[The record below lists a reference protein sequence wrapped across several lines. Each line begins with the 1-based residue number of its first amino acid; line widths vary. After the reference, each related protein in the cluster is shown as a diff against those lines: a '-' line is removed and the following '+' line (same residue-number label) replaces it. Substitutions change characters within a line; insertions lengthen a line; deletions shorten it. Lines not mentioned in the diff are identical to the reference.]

1 MFRFYYSYDLMSEL
15 EKELQRDHKM
25 VQLMVDEYDLFLLS
39 IPLIDALANELAA
52 EIVVIST
59 SQKKSMKLV
68 NLCKRLIDM
77 NVQIY
82 WKVDKDLFV
91 KEDYFA
97 IFDKEYL
104 ISKYKQEDFDN
115 PENLVR
121 SKNDFF
127 NGLTLAS
134 KKLSMF
140 DGDILIN
147 FELNQSIVY
156 PGDEVILNWEVQN
169 AHEIQ
174 IEPLNDKFDEKG
186 VKSLTINKDTKFTL
200 VAKNKGVIQK
210 KSLYVRVLKRK
221 EINFNIEVFDP
232 IVKEYI
238 ALQTSNDNSNDYAVY
253 SGQKVKLSWN
263 IKMLGKLLEAKLG
276 NLPLAGSHEFEISKK
291 TDFSFVF
298 QSMNN
303 SQRKMISIH
312 CFENKEIFNEPAKD
326 MEIKSV
332 KNKFFFKKILYLV
345 IDYFRKIFY

>member
-39 IPLIDALANELAA
+39 IPLIDALASELAA

-59 SQKKSMKLV
+59 SHKKSMKLV

-210 KSLYVRVLKRK
+210 KK
-221 EINFNIEVFDP
+221 
-232 IVKEYI
+232 
-238 ALQTSNDNSNDYAVY
+238 
-253 SGQKVKLSWN
+253 
-263 IKMLGKLLEAKLG
+263 
-276 NLPLAGSHEFEISKK
+276 
-291 TDFSFVF
+291 FVC
-298 QSMNN
+298 
-303 SQRKMISIH
+303 KG
-312 CFENKEIFNEPAKD
+312 P
-326 MEIKSV
+326 
-332 KNKFFFKKILYLV
+332 
-345 IDYFRKIFY
+345 

>member
-1 MFRFYYSYDLMSEL
+1 
-15 EKELQRDHKM
+15 
-25 VQLMVDEYDLFLLS
+25 
-39 IPLIDALANELAA
+39 
-52 EIVVIST
+52 
-59 SQKKSMKLV
+59 
-68 NLCKRLIDM
+68 M

-174 IEPLNDKFDEKG
+174 IEPLNDKFEEKG

-221 EINFNIEVFDP
+221 EINFNIEVTF
-232 IVKEYI
+232 
-238 ALQTSNDNSNDYAVY
+238 L
-253 SGQKVKLSWN
+253 LSKPQG
-263 IKMLGKLLEAKLG
+263 I
-276 NLPLAGSHEFEISKK
+276 
-291 TDFSFVF
+291 
-298 QSMNN
+298 
-303 SQRKMISIH
+303 
-312 CFENKEIFNEPAKD
+312 
-326 MEIKSV
+326 
-332 KNKFFFKKILYLV
+332 ILKY
-345 IDYFRKIFY
+345 

>member
-25 VQLMVDEYDLFLLS
+25 VQLMIDEYDLFLLS
-39 IPLIDALANELAA
+39 KFLFEAVSDDLTA

-59 SQKKSMKLV
+59 SHKKSMKLV

-104 ISKYKQEDFDN
+104 VSKRKQEDFDN

-134 KKLSMF
+134 KKLTMF
-140 DGDILIN
+140 DGDILVD

-156 PGDEVILNWEVQN
+156 PGEEVVLSWEVKN

-174 IEPLNDKFDEKG
+174 IEPFDEKFEEKG
-186 VKSLTINKDTKFTL
+186 IKHLSINKDTKFTL
-200 VAKNKGVIQK
+200 VAKNKGVVQK
-210 KSLYVRVLKRK
+210 KSVYVRVLKRK
-221 EINFNIEVFDP
+221 EITFEVEVFDP
-232 IVKEYI
+232 ILKEYI
-238 ALQTSNDNSNDYAVY
+238 AIQTTNENTNDYAVY
-253 SGQKVKLSWN
+253 SGQMVKLSWN
-263 IKMLGKLLEAKLG
+263 IKMLGKLLEANLG
-276 NLPLAGSHEFEISKK
+276 NLPLIGSHEFEISKK
-291 TDFSFVF
+291 TDFNFVF
-298 QSMNN
+298 QSINN
-303 SQRKMISIH
+303 NQRKNISLH
-312 CFENKEIFNEPAKD
+312 CFENNEIFKETIEPT
-326 MEIKSV
+326 EIKTI
-332 KNKFFFKKILYLV
+332 KNKNSFKKFLYLV
-345 IDYFRKIFY
+345 KEYLLKNFK